1 MAVPLS
7 RKAIEALRSFD
18 SATIST
24 VMEPL
29 GVRSPLEGFAGP
41 LTCMYPHLGVTV
53 GYAVTTTF
61 DTTTPKP
68 AEEVGAGY
76 RSLMEAVDAAPK
88 PVVVVAQDV
97 GPRPGRAG
105 TFGDFSGTLQR
116 RLGAVAWVT
125 NGVFRDF
132 KDVGTLGYQVYAKG
146 TTVSHGQGRF
156 DTIGEPVEIEGLTIQ
171 SGDLIHADVD
181 GVQTIPI
188 EIVDEVLVA
197 AEKDRQF
204 ELEARAFIN
213 SDDYT
218 LDEALKRMGH

>member
-18 SATIST
+18 SATISSAI
-24 VMEPL
+24 EPL
-29 GVRSPLEGFAGP
+29 EVRSPLEGFAGP
-41 LTCMYPHLGVTV
+41 LRCMYPHLGVTV
-53 GYAVTTTF
+53 GYAVTATY
-61 DTTTPKP
+61 DTTTPEAP
-68 AEEVGAGY
+68 EFVGAGL
-76 RSLMEAVDAAPK
+76 RVLMEAVDASSK

-97 GPRPGRAG
+97 GPQPGRAG
-105 TFGDFSGTLQR
+105 AVGDFSGTLYR

-132 KDVGTLGYQVYAKG
+132 RDVGTLGLQVYATG
-146 TTVSHGQGRF
+146 TTVSHGQPRF
-156 DTIGEPVEIEGLTIQ
+156 TSVGEPVEIEGLTVQ

-188 EIVDEVLVA
+188 EVVDEVLVA

>member
-1 MAVPLS
+1 MAGPLP
-7 RKAIEALRSFD
+7 RRTLEALRTFD
-18 SATIST
+18 SATISS

-41 LTCMYPHLGVTV
+41 LICMYPHLGVTV

-61 DTTTPKP
+61 DTTTPRP
-68 AEEVGAGY
+68 AGEVAVGY

-105 TFGDFSGTLQR
+105 TVGDFSVTLQR
-116 RLGAVAWVT
+116 RMGAVAWIT

-132 KDVGTLGYQVYAKG
+132 EDVGTLGYQVYAKG
-146 TTVSHGQGRF
+146 TTVSHGQGQF
-156 DTIGEPVEIEGLTIQ
+156 TSIGEPVEIEGLTVHN
-171 SGDLIHADVD
+171 GDLIHADVD
-181 GVQTIPI
+181 GVQTVPI
-188 EIVDEVLVA
+188 EVVDEVLAA

-204 ELEARAFIN
+204 ELEARAFMN